1 MVAAGGGFAGG
12 DRRDTSMEEARFADI
27 YREHSNAVY
36 GLACRVCGPALAA
49 EVTQDVFVRF
59 WTDPQRFDPARGSLR
74 SFLLASTNGRAIDVV
89 RSETARRGREDRTS
103 RLAPAAF
110 VESDQELLARERS
123 EIIAKAIGELPPG
136 ERDAIVSSFYGERT
150 YREAARVLETPE
162 GTIKSRIR
170 AGLRTLHLAL
180 GDLSNPLSAG

>member
-1 MVAAGGGFAGG
+1 MVAAGGFVG
-12 DRRDTSMEEARFADI
+12 DGRDTSMDSARFADI
-27 YREHSNAVY
+27 YLEHSDAVY

-59 WTDPQRFDPARGSLR
+59 WTHPQKFDPARGSLR
-74 SFLLASTNGRAIDVV
+74 SFLLEMTNGRAIDVV

-103 RLAPAAF
+103 RFAPAAF
-110 VESDQELLARERS
+110 AESDQELLARERS
-123 EIIAKAIGELPPG
+123 EIIARAIGELPPG

-162 GTIKSRIR
+162 GTVKSGIR
-170 AGLRTLHLAL
+170 AGLRTLHDAL
-180 GDLSNPLSAG
+180 GDLSNPLPAG